1 MVKIERKD
9 SDEAR
14 AAVASLEREKAKSS
28 GTYNTPEV
36 NKALGLMFAHK
47 CYLCEQK
54 GLHSIQ
60 IEHLVPHQKNRDLMF
75 DWNNLFLSC
84 SHCNNMKS
92 DGFTPILD
100 CTKVAVDEK
109 IAFRRHVE
117 ALEEDKL
124 DITALDDSPETKNT
138 VALLNAVYYGS
149 TSQRIEEAKII
160 RTQLS
165 KELNQF
171 EECVKEYASA
181 DGEDKK
187 DLECSIKMK
196 LKWNAPFAAFKRCII
211 RDAKSK
217 FPELQQYCK

>member
-9 SDEAR
+9 SAEAK
-14 AAVASLEREKAKSS
+14 AAVASLAREKAKNA

-36 NKALGLMFAHK
+36 NQALGLMFAHK

-54 GLHSIQ
+54 GLSSLQ
-60 IEHLVPHQKNRDLMF
+60 IEHLVPHRKNKELMF

-84 SHCNNMKS
+84 SHCNNIKN
-92 DGFTPILD
+92 DRFTPILD
-100 CTKVAVDEK
+100 CTKVPVDEK
-109 IAFRRHVE
+109 IAFRRRVVPLE
-117 ALEEDKL
+117 ADKL
-124 DITALDDSPETKNT
+124 DISALDESEETQNT
-138 VALLNAVYYGS
+138 VALLNEVYYGS
-149 TSQRIEEAKII
+149 TSQKIEEAKII

-165 KELNQF
+165 KELDQF

-196 LKWNAPFAAFKRCII
+196 LKWNAPFAAFKRWII
-211 RDAKSK
+211 RDAKSR
-217 FPELQQYCK
+217 FPELQQYCQ

>member
-54 GLHSIQ
+54 GLHGIQ

-92 DGFTPILD
+92 HGFFLP
-100 CTKVAVDEK
+100 
-109 IAFRRHVE
+109 
-117 ALEEDKL
+117 
-124 DITALDDSPETKNT
+124 
-138 VALLNAVYYGS
+138 
-149 TSQRIEEAKII
+149 
-160 RTQLS
+160 
-165 KELNQF
+165 
-171 EECVKEYASA
+171 
-181 DGEDKK
+181 
-187 DLECSIKMK
+187 
-196 LKWNAPFAAFKRCII
+196 
-211 RDAKSK
+211 KS
-217 FPELQQYCK
+217 L

>member
-14 AAVASLEREKAKSS
+14 AAVASLEREKAKRS

-54 GLHSIQ
+54 GLSSLQ
-60 IEHLVPHQKNRDLMF
+60 IEHLVPHRKNRELMF

-84 SHCNNMKS
+84 SHCNNIKN
-92 DGFTPILD
+92 DRFTPILD

-117 ALEEDKL
+117 PFEADTL
-124 DITALDDSPETKNT
+124 DITALDDSVETKNT
-138 VALLNAVYYGS
+138 VALLNEVYYGS
-149 TSQRIEEAKII
+149 TMQKIEEAKII

-165 KELNQF
+165 KELNRF
-171 EECVKEYASA
+171 EECVTEYASA

-187 DLECSIKMK
+187 DLECSIMMK
-196 LKWNAPFAAFKRCII
+196 LKWNAPFAAFKRRMI
-211 RDAKSK
+211 RDASDT
-217 FPELQQYCK
+217 FPELQKYCQ